1 MCANC
6 LSTIAFSGVDF
17 VFMIGVMCHV
27 SCVMIDSAI
36 FVSFMCHVCAYVSL
50 QPVFAMFA

>member
-50 QPVFAMFA
+50 QPVFAMFV